1 MNKTKKVSRKII
13 ALVLSI
19 VMILSIVPM
28 SASAAEAIKKGLT
41 TDKEVNFA
49 VMSDMHYY
57 PASLAGNYNE
67 AFMESTKTALAREP
81 YQSVGILESA
91 LAGIAEHAKKNGMK
105 YLILSGDLTSNGE
118 YEAH

>member
-67 AFMESTKTALAREP
+67 AFMKSTKTALARSRISR
-81 YQSVGILESA
+81 SVFSNLLSQA
-91 LAGIAEHAKKNGMK
+91 LPSMQKRTA
-105 YLILSGDLTSNGE
+105 
-118 YEAH
+118 